1 MADKNSIA
9 SMFDELAF
17 EDKNLIMFTLTS
29 LQLEETDSGVQLV
42 LRLKRK
48 IQTELLT
55 TYLPTML
62 LLGITFATTFFKP
75 MYFEVAL

>member
-1 MADKNSIA
+1 MANKNSRA
-9 SMFDELAF
+9 LLFDELAF
-17 EDKNLIMFTLTS
+17 EDKNLIMFTITS
-29 LQLEETDSGVQLV
+29 LELEETDIGVQLV

-55 TYLPTML
+55 TFLPTVL

-75 MYFEVAL
+75 MYFEVTF